1 MQRKR
6 QAPLACNRTPGPCSW
21 RRQLSPSSL
30 PLCGQAVELGG
41 PLTLKV
47 PEEELA
53 EESVQEPEEESVQEP
68 EVETVLEH
76 EEETVQDPEE
86 EMAEPEEMV
95 HETPL
100 VAQGG

>member
-1 MQRKR
+1 MQD
-6 QAPLACNRTPGPCSW
+6 
-21 RRQLSPSSL
+21 
-30 PLCGQAVELGG
+30 
-41 PLTLKV
+41 
-47 PEEELA
+47 PEEAML
-53 EESVQEPEEESVQEP
+53 EP
-68 EVETVLEH
+68 EVETVLAEH

>member
-1 MQRKR
+1 M
-6 QAPLACNRTPGPCSW
+6 
-21 RRQLSPSSL
+21 
-30 PLCGQAVELGG
+30 LG
-41 PLTLKV
+41 
-47 PEEELA
+47 
-53 EESVQEPEEESVQEP
+53 P
-68 EVETVLEH
+68 EVETVLAEH

>member
-1 MQRKR
+1 MDGK
-6 QAPLACNRTPGPCSW
+6 G
-21 RRQLSPSSL
+21 
-30 PLCGQAVELGG
+30 
-41 PLTLKV
+41 
-47 PEEELA
+47 EEL
-53 EESVQEPEEESVQEP
+53 

>member
-1 MQRKR
+1 
-6 QAPLACNRTPGPCSW
+6 LW
-21 RRQLSPSSL
+21 
-30 PLCGQAVELGG
+30 GQAVELGG
-41 PLTLKV
+41 PLTWKV
-47 PEEELA
+47 PDEELA
-53 EESVQEPEEESVQEP
+53 EESVQEP

-76 EEETVQDPEE
+76 EEETVQEPEE

>member
-1 MQRKR
+1 MQD
-6 QAPLACNRTPGPCSW
+6 
-21 RRQLSPSSL
+21 
-30 PLCGQAVELGG
+30 
-41 PLTLKV
+41 
-47 PEEELA
+47 
-53 EESVQEPEEESVQEP
+53 PEEESVLEL
-68 EVETVLEH
+68 EVETVLAEH

>member
-30 PLCGQAVELGG
+30 PLYGQAMELGG

-47 PEEELA
+47 PEEKLV
-53 EESVQEPEEESVQEP
+53 EESVLEP
-68 EVETVLEH
+68 EVETVLAEH

-100 VAQGG
+100 VVQGG